1 MSFIVK
7 YGLKLQLMLLKTY
20 NTTNVVVQYYKGSL
34 TVPLHILLVMN
45 NAETIVQ
52 YDSRVSSTAFMLT
65 MIITIL
71 FDLHQHTTMH
81 MIQVKCNRHCACCT
95 GQKWLPL

>member
-7 YGLKLQLMLLKTY
+7 YGLKLQLMLLKKY

-34 TVPLHILLVMN
+34 TVPLHILLVMD

-52 YDSRVSSTAFMLT
+52 YDSRINSTASMLT
-65 MIITIL
+65 IIMTIH
-71 FDLHQHTTMH
+71 F
-81 MIQVKCNRHCACCT
+81 
-95 GQKWLPL
+95 